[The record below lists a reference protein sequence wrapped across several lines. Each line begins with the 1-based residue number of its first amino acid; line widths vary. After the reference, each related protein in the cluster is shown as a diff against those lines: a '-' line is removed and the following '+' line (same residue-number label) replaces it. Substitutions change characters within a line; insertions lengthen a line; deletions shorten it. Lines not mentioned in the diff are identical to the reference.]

1 MLEQESVCKINLDT
15 EPRSKK
21 GTMVHQALR
30 QTPCQLTCS
39 RVWPPCPV
47 ICAYH
52 LRAGRY
58 SKLNRKGVSL

>member
-1 MLEQESVCKINLDT
+1 MLERESVCNIDRDT

-21 GTMVHQALR
+21 GTMVHRALR
-30 QTPCQLTCS
+30 QTLCQLTRS

-58 SKLNRKGVSL
+58 SKFNRKGVLP

>member
-1 MLEQESVCKINLDT
+1 MLEQESMCNIDLDT

-21 GTMVHQALR
+21 GTMMHRALR
-30 QTPCQLTCS
+30 QTPCRFTCS
-39 RVWPPCPV
+39 RVWPPCSA

-58 SKLNRKGVSL
+58 SKFNRKGVSL

>member
-1 MLEQESVCKINLDT
+1 MLERGSVCKIDLDT

-21 GTMVHQALR
+21 GTMVHRALR
-30 QTPCQLTCS
+30 QTPCRFTRS
-39 RVWPPCPV
+39 SVWPPCSA

-58 SKLNRKGVSL
+58 SKFNRKGVLP